1 MFKILMFRK
10 MIKSIALLSA
20 ALSPN
25 LLWAQAA
32 GMDDL
37 RIVEIPNVQ
46 FGQEFSIDVLSSD
59 RSMYLSG
66 RSVSTGT
73 ELLIDRITDPS
84 GKVIYSAVVNGDN
97 INVTGNVSKDAL
109 ANLADFAVLL
119 PSNNHPESQL
129 KAGEYKVRVISNGGD
144 TRAMDV
150 RAVFKQHVNGSQAVD
165 VNILVLDRSA
175 NTRQRS
181 LSESFKS
188 GLSGEI
194 NRLMRPHQL
203 RLGKLNIQEADQ
215 ALLANFAD
223 THEDEIPALCQQ
235 LSQRFGAGRALNIG
249 LVETISSSEVQ
260 GIAGVSPGLP
270 ATVMHENYRNS
281 CVLMSERA
289 YGADIAGHAANLV
302 HEMSHLM
309 SIPHTTEESGQK
321 HDSFSDTLEC
331 ALRDFD
337 GRSNLGVDGRAG
349 DQAVDD
355 FECGRDGGAN
365 NYMFYSGV
373 ADFMPFNMSEQQATV
388 LKAHPLFYPV
398 ASANASASWYN
409 PEQSG
414 HGLSVEVL
422 DDGRAVIYWYTF
434 DQAGAPLWIVGTG
447 NVVGPLIETQ
457 AITVSGGEFG
467 AAFDANKVSRSNWGT
482 LDLALDPEDCRRATL
497 SWNSSAMGSGSMP
510 MTRLSNLAEVSCKN

>member
-1 MFKILMFRK
+1 MFRPF
-10 MIKSIALLSA
+10 IRTALLL
-20 ALSPN
+20 LSVATAHSI
-25 LLWAQAA
+25 WAQSAT
-32 GMDDL
+32 MDDL
-37 RIVEIPNVQ
+37 RIVEIQNVQ
-46 FGQEFSIDVLSSD
+46 FGQEFTVDVLSSD
-59 RSMYLSG
+59 RSMYITG
-66 RSVSTGT
+66 RTVAADA
-73 ELLIDRITDPS
+73 EVLVDRIVDPT
-84 GKVIYSAVVNGDN
+84 GKVIYSAAINGDS
-97 INVTGNVSKDAL
+97 IDVTGNVSKDAFG
-109 ANLADFAVLL
+109 NLADFAVLL
-119 PSNNHPESQL
+119 PSNNHPDSQL
-129 KAGEYKVRVISNGGD
+129 KAGKYKIRAISNGGD

-150 RAVFKQHVNGSQAVD
+150 RAVFKQHVNGSQAID
-165 VNILVLDRSA
+165 INILVLDRSA

-181 LSESFKS
+181 LSDSFKT
-188 GLSGEI
+188 GLVSEI
-194 NRLMRPHQL
+194 SRLMRPHQL
-203 RLGKLNIQEADQ
+203 RPGKLNIQEADQ
-215 ALLANFAD
+215 SLLASFAD
-223 THEDEIPALCQQ
+223 TNEDEIPALCQRLGQ
-235 LSQRFGAGRALNIG
+235 DFGSGRALNIG
-249 LVETISSSEVQ
+249 LVETISSSQVS

-289 YGADIAGHAANLV
+289 YGGDIAGHAANLV

-309 SIPHTTEESGQK
+309 SIPHTTEESGEK

-349 DQAVDD
+349 DKAVDD
-355 FECGRDGGAN
+355 FECGRDGGAS

-373 ADFMPFNMSEQQATV
+373 ADFMPFNMSAQQATV

-422 DDGRAVIYWYTF
+422 NDGRAVIYWYTF

-447 NVVGPLIETQ
+447 KVVGPAIETQ

-467 AAFDANKVSRSNWGT
+467 TAFNANNITRSNWGS
-482 LDLALDPEDCRRATL
+482 LDLALDPEDCSKATL
-497 SWNSSAMGSGSMP
+497 SWSSSSMGSGSMP